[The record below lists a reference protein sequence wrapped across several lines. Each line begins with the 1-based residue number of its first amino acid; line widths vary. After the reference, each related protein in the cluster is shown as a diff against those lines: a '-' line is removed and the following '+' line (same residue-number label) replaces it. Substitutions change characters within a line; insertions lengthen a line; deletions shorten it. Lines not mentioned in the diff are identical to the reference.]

1 MTLPYARC
9 QGILIRVIWPDIQWR
24 RKIVDVDG
32 EWRWRMDENLFVSIA
47 HVSACRPGTPKTRR
61 PQVEA
66 ERSPQCDA
74 IAASINLAPNHHG
87 RMALLTPQSRR
98 AAPPTGTSP
107 ISSSLQPYDAPIS
120 SILQPYGAPISSSSD
135 EGFNVSLRTPQNWNF
150 TRHRK
155 SLVREFPWIGCNFEF
170 SQRFT
175 RSNVIEVLYE
185 WEWGCT

>member
-1 MTLPYARC
+1 MPGHL
-9 QGILIRVIWPDIQWR
+9 RVKRPDIQLW

-32 EWRWRMDENLFVSIA
+32 EWRGRMDENLFVSIA
-47 HVSACRPGTPKTRR
+47 HVSACRPGTSKSRR

-74 IAASINLAPNHHG
+74 IAASINLALNHHG

-98 AAPPTGTSP
+98 AAPSTGTS
-107 ISSSLQPYDAPIS
+107 SIS

-135 EGFNVSLRTPQNWNF
+135 EGLNVPSLRTRKNWNCA
-150 TRHRK
+150 RHRK
-155 SLVREFPWIGCNFEF
+155 SLVREFQRLPWIDCNFKC

-175 RSNVIEVLYE
+175 RSNVIEV
-185 WEWGCT
+185 WF